1 VTSNPQGAADWI
13 RLSTAVARM
22 SEIDPA
28 YRTYR
33 GLARR
38 DLEIAIRAGRVRI
51 RGCPVGP
58 PEPPPEEIEG
68 PITPDYE
75 LDLIRDSLKERRAGP
90 LQATLGSMTLF
101 RSVEVEWTGAA
112 RYLRSPSAGGGNQ
125 KIIDSPPALAADHIN
140 PEATERK
147 RAPLKLIDTAI
158 SAVYDEAEKA
168 GTKPPNLKEIGA
180 AVNKKLCTD
189 GYEASDRRIQEI
201 ASVEKHAKRRR
212 KPGKTVLSEKS
223 RD

>member
-1 VTSNPQGAADWI
+1 MTSNPEVAAEWI

-22 SEIDPA
+22 SEIHLA

-38 DLEIAIRAGRVRI
+38 DLETAIRAGRIRT

-58 PEPPPEEIEG
+58 PEPLPEEIEG
-68 PITPDYE
+68 PITFMHE
-75 LDLIRDSLKERRAGP
+75 LDLIHDSLKERRPGP
-90 LQATLGSMTLF
+90 LGPTTLF
-101 RSVEVEWTGAA
+101 RNVEVEWTGAA
-112 RYLRSPSAGGGNQ
+112 SYLRSLSASGGNQ
-125 KIIDSPPALAADHIN
+125 KIINSPPALAADHIN
-140 PEATERK
+140 PEAAERK
-147 RAPLKLIDTAI
+147 RAPLPVIDTAI

-201 ASVEKHAKRRR
+201 ASAEKHAKRRR